1 MEASHGAARARTVE
15 VVRERE
21 VTVGEVVLEDLTVE
35 EPLEQEK
42 TRVSGGTASRQ
53 ARRPREE
60 EVRDT

>member
-1 MEASHGAARARTVE
+1 VEASHGAAGALTVE